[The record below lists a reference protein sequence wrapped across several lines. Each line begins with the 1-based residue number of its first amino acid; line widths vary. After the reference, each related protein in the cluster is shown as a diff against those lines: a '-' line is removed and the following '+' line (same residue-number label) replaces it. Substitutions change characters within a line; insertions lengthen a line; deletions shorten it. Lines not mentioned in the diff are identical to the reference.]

1 MAEFAT
7 YQYFLIALIFVWSG
21 FVRSGLGFG
30 GAALAL
36 PFLLLLHPEPVLFL
50 PLLAIHLLIFSVWIT
65 HGRHF
70 FAQWRGNT
78 AVREPSR
85 IDWRFLRYAFLI
97 MAIPKAAGIVGLIT
111 LPGETV
117 SLVICVII
125 AVYAVGY
132 VTNKPFISRHW
143 STDVAFLAIGGYAS
157 GISLIGAPLIAA
169 VFASH
174 VARESL
180 RDTLF
185 VTWFIVTGLKVI
197 ALMLAG
203 VDMQWIHHLWLLPC
217 VTVGH
222 ILGMRV
228 HAWLQSGDSTQF
240 NRVLGSALLLVSV
253 AGVSNILR
261 T

>member
-1 MAEFAT
+1 MTELAT
-7 YQYFLIALIFVWSG
+7 YQYVLIALIFVWSG

-36 PFLLLLHPEPVLFL
+36 PFLLLVHPEPVLFL

-65 HGRHF
+65 HGRHLL
-70 FAQWRGNT
+70 ARWRGT
-78 AVREPSR
+78 ATARSR
-85 IDWRFLRYAFLI
+85 HQIDWRFLGYALLI
-97 MAIPKAAGIVGLIT
+97 MAIPKLIGIIGLLT

-117 SLVICVII
+117 SLVICAII

-132 VTNKPFISRHW
+132 VTNKPFVSRHW
-143 STDVAFLAIGGYAS
+143 STDISFLAIGGYAS
-157 GISLIGAPLIAA
+157 GMSLIGAPLIAA

-174 VARESL
+174 VSRAAL

-185 VTWFIVTGLKVI
+185 VTWFVVTGAKVI
-197 ALMLAG
+197 ALILAG

-217 VTVGH
+217 VTLGH
-222 ILGMRV
+222 LVGMRV
-228 HAWLQSGDSTQF
+228 HDWLQTGDPTQF

-253 AGVSNILR
+253 IGVGNILR
-261 T
+261 A

>member
-1 MAEFAT
+1 MTDLAT
-7 YQYFLIALIFVWSG
+7 HHYFLIALTFVWSG

-36 PFLLLLHPEPVLFL
+36 PFLLVIHPEPVLFL

-65 HGRHF
+65 HGRHLV
-70 FAQWRGNT
+70 ARWRGKANT
-78 AVREPSR
+78 RSASR
-85 IDWRFLRYAFLI
+85 IDWRFLRYALTIMMVPKLI
-97 MAIPKAAGIVGLIT
+97 GIIGLIT

-117 SLVICVII
+117 SIVICVII
-125 AVYAVGY
+125 AAYAVGY
-132 VTNKPFISRHW
+132 ITDKPIVSRHKA
-143 STDVAFLAIGGYAS
+143 TDILFLAIGGYAS

-174 VARESL
+174 VARDAL

-185 VTWFIVTGLKVI
+185 VTWFVVTGLKVI
-197 ALMLAG
+197 ALMAAG

-222 ILGMRV
+222 RVGMQV
-228 HAWLQSGDSTQF
+228 HEWLQTGDAKLF
-240 NRVLGSALLLVSV
+240 NRVLGSALLLVSSV
-253 AGVSNILR
+253 GIATAWNA
-261 T
+261 